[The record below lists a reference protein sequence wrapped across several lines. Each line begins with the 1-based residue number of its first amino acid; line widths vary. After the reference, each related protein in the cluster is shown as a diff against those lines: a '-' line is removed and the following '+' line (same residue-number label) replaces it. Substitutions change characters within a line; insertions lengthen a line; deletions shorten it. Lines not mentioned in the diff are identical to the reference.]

1 MATEAATGGASGEF
15 ERVVKEIEQYK
26 KKQGAALASMVSK
39 IATYA
44 FRKLEEFFN
53 APISEVLQFLE
64 NNPDYLD
71 YKLLDAQISQIK
83 NPAVRFAITALTRAG
98 GTILRHN
105 DEWRKEFL
113 EQGETFILLALKQ
126 HNPQLYE
133 LLKDKPKLVSFIKGY
148 IAYKLGL

>member
-1 MATEAATGGASGEF
+1 MASEARDVANGGV
-15 ERVVKEIEQYK
+15 ERVIKEIEEYQ

-44 FRKLEEFFN
+44 FRKLEEYFG
-53 APISEVLQFLE
+53 APIGEVLQFLE
-64 NNPDYLD
+64 ENPDYLD
-71 YKLLDAQISQIK
+71 YKLLDAQISAIK
-83 NPAVRFAITALTRAG
+83 NITIRFAINALTRAG

-105 DEWRKEFL
+105 NEWRKEFL
-113 EQGETFILLALKQ
+113 EQGEQFILLSLKQ